1 MLFPQE
7 DAEAVKQWL
16 LTELE
21 PLSDAD
27 PDVLADYVL
36 ALFKYD
42 TGEQEL
48 LAMMN
53 EQLVDFLEDQTEA
66 FVTKAYHALKS
77 GAYRTGDARKRAADD
92 AGDVEVEEAGAAP
105 KRQAYTDADAR
116 ADDPMADELPDNPE
130 GMPMSDAPVHAR
142 PRRNA
147 RAAVPKGWCRDYHST
162 SSSPHAAL
170 GYCAR
175 GSQCKFV
182 HSDDRITAPV
192 PPLPGLPPPD
202 VPWAPEQMA
211 MAMEHMQ
218 QMVASGQLPEG
229 LPLPPLPPMPPMLA
243 VRGARG
249 GMRGRGAR
257 GARGRGGFAGRAA
270 PVRSADTLVIEHIPT
285 EHLNLASVNDY
296 FKRFGTITNIDVD
309 EPGARAVVSYATHD
323 EAERAHSS
331 PDVIF
336 GNRFVKVYFQ
346 RLDAPARPVKP
357 LPSKTHYMKDEG
369 SNKYLAPA
377 LRAQAADAPRAQPGD
392 AERRKL
398 LELRKKKQTLLHMQI
413 AEQKALLAKLEHESL
428 TPQGRQSVM
437 AMLEKLSSEIK
448 AATELLKKEVP
459 PPSAPATT
467 EELQAHLAAL
477 RQEAAALGLDAS
489 GHARGRGRGRGRAL
503 PFRGRGAAPGA
514 RSMSLDHRTT
524 RVGVAHLPADVGAE
538 QLHAHLAQYGALQ
551 SLDREGDRYVAHFQ
565 TRAAAEKAMRSGAQA
580 PPLRGAALSW
590 VEAPAAGAAAGDAG
604 AEEAA
609 PGAAAALET
618 GEADD
623 PENWKRA

>member
-77 GAYRTGDARKRAADD
+77 GAYRTDGARKRPADD
-92 AGDVEVEEAGAAP
+92 PAEVEAGAAP
-105 KRQAYTDADAR
+105 KRQAY
-116 ADDPMADELPDNPE
+116 ADDAMADELPDNPE

-147 RAAVPKGWCRDYHST
+147 RAAVPKGWCRDYH
-162 SSSPHAAL
+162 AL

-175 GSQCKFV
+175 GNQCKFV

-257 GARGRGGFAGRAA
+257 GRGGRGGLGGRPA
-270 PVRSADTLVIEHIPT
+270 PVRSQDTLVIEHIPT

-377 LRAQAADAPRAQPGD
+377 LRAQADAPRAQPGD

-413 AEQKALLAKLEHESL
+413 AEQKALLAKLEHEPL

-437 AMLEKLSSEIK
+437 AMLEKLSGEIQ

-503 PFRGRGAAPGA
+503 PFRGRGGAPGA

-580 PPLRGAALSW
+580 PPLRGAELSW
-590 VEAPAAGAAAGDAG
+590 VEAPAKDAAAG
-604 AEEAA
+604 EASEA
-609 PGAAAALET
+609 PAAAAALES
-618 GEADD
+618 GEAD